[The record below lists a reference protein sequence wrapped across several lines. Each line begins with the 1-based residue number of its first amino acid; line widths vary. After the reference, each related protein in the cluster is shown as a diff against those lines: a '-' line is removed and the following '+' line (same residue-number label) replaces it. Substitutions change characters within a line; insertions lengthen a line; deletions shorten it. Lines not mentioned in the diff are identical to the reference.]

1 MFTLGRAGW
10 LMPEVRDLH
19 TSHPFKPTQRTVGQQ
34 KASARPKSNIVTP
47 PKRPAAGTE
56 GLKGVWVHTGL

>member
-1 MFTLGRAGW
+1 
-10 LMPEVRDLH
+10 MPEVRDLH